1 MAFLVNVVEFTL
13 VESGLLFISIFGLFI
28 ALLLVLWID
37 RQEQNILANGSD
49 IKNYESVFDMELYL
63 VVMLHEL
70 ERLTQSEEY
79 AHEKHVHA
87 IVGRHMEECANEQC
101 PCKNYEP
108 EYDKKFT
115 SMFMSRKFVTK

>member
-13 VESGLLFISIFGLFI
+13 VESGLLFISIFGVFI
-28 ALLLVLWID
+28 AILLVLWID

-49 IKNYESVFDMELYL
+49 IENYESVFDMELYL

-87 IVGRHMEECANEQC
+87 IVGCHMEECGN
-101 PCKNYEP
+101 
-108 EYDKKFT
+108 
-115 SMFMSRKFVTK
+115 